1 MKAAIFD
8 MDGTLISSME
18 KWGEACVSPLIKRNI
33 SYPED
38 IVNIITPLGKL

>member
-18 KWGEACVSPLIKRNI
+18 KWGEACVSPLPSFKINATNHT
-33 SYPED
+33 D
-38 IVNIITPLGKL
+38 